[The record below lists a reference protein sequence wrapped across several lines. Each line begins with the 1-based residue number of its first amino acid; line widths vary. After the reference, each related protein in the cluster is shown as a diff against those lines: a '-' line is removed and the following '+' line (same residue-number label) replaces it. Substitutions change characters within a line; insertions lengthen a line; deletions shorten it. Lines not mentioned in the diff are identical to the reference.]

1 MDFFGSHR
9 LHQGRRRIG
18 NRRRR
23 SGRSIH
29 PFGRIHRAGTLPDRF
44 DRRARAVVL
53 PGDDRSGVVEP
64 PHRRGARRS
73 PHAGTYGQSRH
84 ELLPAGARR
93 GRRPAGTGRGHLR
106 HGGRGPVP
114 LGRHV
119 PRPHGDRQGD
129 TGDLRRQNHGH
140 LRQKFAD
147 GAAQRPAGRRGRLS
161 VGQLRPRIA
170 HRDGKRREIPRK
182 LGERPEDGLFPR
194 PARKPRTGETLR
206 QRPHGAQHLLLHG
219 RILGLRH
226 GGRRPK
232 GLLGGLLRTR
242 RDSRHRKHG
251 AQLRPGRP
259 TSARL
264 RPTPWSISRTSATN
278 TT

>member
-1 MDFFGSHR
+1 MRVLSFGR
-9 LHQGRRRIG
+9 ETIDQEWWNRRIAVAHDV
-18 NRRRR
+18 RRTLGLTDNPDTNCYRLVH
-23 SGRSIH
+23 GEGDALPGLVVDIY
-29 PFGRIHRAGTLPDRF
+29 GT
-44 DRRARAVVL
+44 AAVVQCHSV
-53 PGDDRSGVVEP
+53 GMY
-64 PHRRGARRS
+64 HARI
-73 PHAGTYGQSRH
+73 
-84 ELLPAGARR
+84 
-93 GRRPAGTGRGHLR
+93 
-106 HGGRGPVP
+106 
-114 LGRHV
+114 
-119 PRPHGDRQGD
+119 GDRQGD

-147 GAAQRPAGRRGRLS
+147 GAVQRPAGRRGRLS

-242 RDSRHRKHG
+242 RDTRHRKHG
-251 AQLRPGRP
+251 AQLRPGGRLLR
-259 TSARL
+259 RL